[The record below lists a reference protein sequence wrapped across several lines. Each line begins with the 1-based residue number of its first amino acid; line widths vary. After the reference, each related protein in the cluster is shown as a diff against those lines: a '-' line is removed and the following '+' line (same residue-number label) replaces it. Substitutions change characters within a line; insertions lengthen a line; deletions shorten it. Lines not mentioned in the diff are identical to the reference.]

1 MASQPFYKNLIVYIV
16 AGIIIFIFL
25 QWVSVRTEFKSIFG
39 WWNSFGG
46 AKYNRLFSLY
56 AFLAAS
62 QNYFWYMVYYI
73 FGNEFDIMGKS
84 QILFLK
90 AVVFPNIRSG
100 DPTTGILTNWVLPRH
115 LCESI
120 TFASG
125 EQAQVDALV
134 ATQSLDFNQYA
145 QYVWREVYLAESEDA
160 FAYDRTA
167 ARNLPTRL
175 EGNNG
180 LYPAPADVN
189 GWMCKFIEWGCPGF
203 YKNTIAG
210 QTYILPCL
218 SGKFYEGKPDFLKNS
233 VDAWFGTKADGS
245 LDPNWATPDNF
256 LAYYGIPYDSDLVI
270 GLLNRSWF
278 VHGNQ
283 LSTYGLRYLLGS
295 EDPDSAGGW
304 LGFTQAVLSADT
316 SVEAML
322 RILYASVDQPKPIPT
337 DANKDSDPCSAASR
351 TGSAVSSLG
360 TAGGIAMCLPWPAN
374 LIVGIGA
381 FAAQFAVSDYKCW

>member
-1 MASQPFYKNLIVYIV
+1 MISDELEAAIVRWFAIEKWSIGRICGHTGLHHSVIERVLSQSVGNKKSRRRRPSKLDDYTPFLVETLKKYPSLCASTLQGMARERGLRCSGSHFRALV
-16 AGIIIFIFL
+16 AQL
-25 QWVSVRTEFKSIFG
+25 RPKRRLEAYLRLRT
-39 WWNSFGG
+39 
-46 AKYNRLFSLY
+46 
-56 AFLAAS
+56 
-62 QNYFWYMVYYI
+62 
-73 FGNEFDIMGKS
+73 
-84 QILFLK
+84 
-90 AVVFPNIRSG
+90 
-100 DPTTGILTNWVLPRH
+100 LP
-115 LCESI
+115 
-120 TFASG
+120 G

-134 ATQSLDFNQYA
+134 AAKSLDFNVYA
-145 QYVWREVYLAESEDA
+145 EYVWRDDYLAESEDA

-167 ARNLPTRL
+167 AGNLPVRL
-175 EGNNG
+175 DGNNG
-180 LYPAPADVN
+180 LYPAPADIN

-218 SGKFYEGKPDFLKNS
+218 SGKFYNDKPDFLKNS
-233 VDAWFGTKADGS
+233 VSAWFGTKPDGS

-337 DANKDSDPCSAASR
+337 DANKDSDPCSTASQV
-351 TGSAVSSLG
+351 GSAVSSLG
-360 TAGGIAMCLPWPAN
+360 TAGGIAMCLPFPAN
-374 LIVGIGA
+374 LIVGVGA
-381 FAAQFAVSDYKCW
+381 FAAQFVSSDYKCW